1 MVLARVFLTLIV
13 GIWGKNAQSAY
24 YRSGD
29 IKKRAELSKYH
40 GIDDIYN
47 KVYMAGLSSGKTGT
61 NKNLL
66 GDKLN
71 EKRPFKAENTPN
83 NPNNPDAKKYTYEE
97 KKQELIEVLTKIV
110 NYIFHGGVPEK
121 IKTAVSIKPEEKI
134 FEIIDKA
141 YIPWALTA
149 MFIVGC
155 NMAIYGIQYKNIHA
169 FSLVWY
175 YLFRAVHVNI
185 SMPAY
190 NFLLN
195 RFISGFVPEML
206 LEYIQTQT
214 GQLVLSATI
223 CLALSV
229 LACWVVSLWFRV
241 VAMGSV
247 LLISTC
253 LVKSADVMPIRL
265 DRLLL
270 LIVCLIVLV
279 LALYKFMHKNIEN
292 YIFICLFGFFSSLLI
307 FLPLSEFLELGMAI
321 PPILLNY
328 NTDIR
333 TSDISLTSEY
343 IAIGLLMASTI
354 IMQICT
360 RRKKG

>member
-1 MVLARVFLTLIV
+1 MVLARVFLTLII
-13 GIWGKNAQSAY
+13 GIWENSAQGAY
-24 YRSGD
+24 YYSGN
-29 IKKRAELSKYH
+29 IKRKAELSKSH
-40 GIDDIYN
+40 GVNNRYN
-47 KVYMAGLSSGKTGT
+47 RTYISGLSSGKTDA

-66 GDKLN
+66 IRSLKERRL
-71 EKRPFKAENTPN
+71 FKAANTPN
-83 NPNNPDAKKYTYEE
+83 NPDNPDAKKYTYEE
-97 KKQELIEVLTKIV
+97 KRQELIEILAKIV
-110 NYIFHGGVPEK
+110 NYIFYGGVPEK
-121 IKTAVSIKPEEKI
+121 IKEAVSIKPEEKI
-134 FEIIDKA
+134 FEIIDKV
-141 YIPWALTA
+141 YVPWALTA

-175 YLFRAVHVNI
+175 YLFRAVHLNI

-190 NFLLN
+190 NFLLS
-195 RFISGFVPEML
+195 RFISGFVPELL

-214 GQLVLSATI
+214 GQLVLSAAI

-241 VAMGSV
+241 VAMGGV

-253 LVKSADVMPIRL
+253 LVKSADIMPIRL

-292 YIFICLFGFFSSLLI
+292 YIFMCLFGFFSSLLI

-343 IAIGLLMASTI
+343 TAIGLLMASTI
-354 IMQICT
+354 IMQIYT
-360 RRKKG
+360 RRTKA